1 MVKHPLENA
10 CASLGAKMVLN
21 VGENAS
27 MSSSCMLKLKYL
39 APMLSLA
46 WILQISSPNFNNLT
60 TKMC

>member
-1 MVKHPLENA
+1 MGHDFLVYKEKKKREMFKHPLENA

-46 WILQISSPNFNNLT
+46 
-60 TKMC
+60 